1 MGFEDEVE
9 QSLERPCRWLIG
21 RSKRTYELTSSIVP
35 RGASFHRAV
44 ERGTGRS
51 PNERCGKQQW
61 CGIARAHLEKAR
73 SGDMAAIK
81 ELADRLDGRPAQDAS
96 VSIEHRRPEE
106 LTNEELMA
114 IAAGGL
120 PTAPPD
126 SGDVH

>member
-1 MGFEDEVE
+1 MVWKPGESGNPKGKKPGTLKEKPYREALRMEIAAAEDFKD
-9 QSLERPCRWLIG
+9 L
-21 RSKRTYELTSSIVP
+21 RS
-35 RGASFHRAV
+35 
-44 ERGTGRS
+44 
-51 PNERCGKQQW
+51 
-61 CGIARAHLEKAR
+61 IARAHLEKAR

-114 IAAGGL
+114 IAASGL
-120 PTAPPD
+120 PTKPPD